1 MRTIATIAMMFTVAC
16 ALTACNKV
24 TELKMD
30 YEAQQFREE
39 CFGNNTYDC
48 VNRRVEF
55 NLKLLEMGKK
65 QWEDTHEKA
74 VAVIGE
80 ERYEL
85 VLAVFNRNI
94 DQQKADRPNW
104 FMRTFFGD
112 DQVPYPVPDQYL
124 YSDDDL
130 NRIIHEAVQLVKAT
144 HGLPPMPRHGG
155 ASAPA
160 PNPPQPQ
167 QQPQTIGDALTQ
179 TGVATTSA
187 SPPSAVPVSAP
198 APTPA
203 PSVPASY
210 NAMLSKLFVHDAV
223 QGSVPWVESI
233 AGPAHQVLNNGDGT
247 QTRVYEVDGCH
258 VTANASNNTI
268 NSLTLEISQTCNV
281 PMQAMVPNASPLNIA
296 NLTFADLFKEGA
308 SGITMTCAGPGE
320 CGNSAD
326 PSIQASLGGDHADD
340 FREVDFSGT
349 ITNDSDLNAMLSIMA
364 DEGKRLHK
372 TDDQLTDKVYNADP
386 QLAEL
391 AKARL
396 GGVKVTS
403 ITFKSGL

>member
-1 MRTIATIAMMFTVAC
+1 MKRFVLISLSAFIAFG
-16 ALTACNKV
+16 LSACNKV
-24 TELKMD
+24 TQLKMD

-39 CFGNNTYDC
+39 CFGNTTYDC

-55 NLKLLEMGKK
+55 NLKLLEMGKR

-94 DQQKADRPNW
+94 DQQKADRPSW

-124 YSDDDL
+124 YSDDDID
-130 NRIIHEAVQLVKAT
+130 RIIHEAAQLVKAT
-144 HGLPPMPRHGG
+144 HGLPPMPGHDKV
-155 ASAPA
+155 APA
-160 PNPPQPQ
+160 RNPRQPQ
-167 QQPQTIGDALTQ
+167 QQPLTIGGALTQ
-179 TGVATTSA
+179 PGVVKTSA
-187 SPPSAVPVSAP
+187 STANATLVGTP
-198 APTPA
+198 APTSS
-203 PSVPASY
+203 PSVSPLY
-210 NAMLSKLFVHDAV
+210 NTALSKLFVHDAV
-223 QGSVPWVESI
+223 EGSVPWIESI
-233 AGPAHQVLNNGDGT
+233 AGPAHEVLNNGDGT
-247 QTRVYEVDGCH
+247 QTRVYDVGGCH
-258 VTANASNNTI
+258 VTANTSNNTI

-296 NLTFADLFKEGA
+296 NLTFADLFREGA

-340 FREVDFSGT
+340 FREVVFSGT
-349 ITNDSDLNAMLSIMA
+349 ITNDSDLDAMLSIMA

-372 TDDQLTDKVYNADP
+372 TDDQLTDKVYNADS

-391 AKARL
+391 AKAKL
-396 GGVKVTS
+396 GDVKVTS